1 VALIVAFVVVVAV
14 APLAARLA
22 RRLELVDRP
31 GPGKVQRE
39 PVPYLGGLAVFLGL
53 AGPVVI
59 ARPVLLIPL
68 SLSLVL
74 GLADDIAGR
83 PPPLRL
89 AIETGIGVI
98 TALVLPAGD
107 LAGGLFTVV
116 AVVGLLNAVN
126 LLDGLDGLAA
136 AVCTMSTLGFALV
149 LDGDFKVLALALAG
163 SLVGFL
169 VWNRPPARIYLGD
182 AGSYLIGNV
191 LAILLAASFTQGQS
205 VGVASGALLFIAV
218 PVADIVVA
226 IVRRYRAARPLFYGD
241 RGHMYDQLVDRGWG
255 SVATVA
261 ACTGAQAVLVATG
274 VAIGNLPVG
283 VAVGI
288 TAPVIVIVGA
298 ASLIGF
304 TTPGTWKAG

>member
-1 VALIVAFVVVVAV
+1 MALTVAFVVAVVA
-14 APLAARLA
+14 ALLAARLA
-22 RRLELVDRP
+22 RRLGLVDRP
-31 GPGKVQRE
+31 GPRKVQSE
-39 PVPYLGGLAVFLGL
+39 PVPYLGGLAVFAGL

-59 ARPVLLIPL
+59 ARPVLLVPL
-68 SLSLVL
+68 SLSLAL
-74 GLADDIAGR
+74 GLADDIAD
-83 PPPLRL
+83 PPPRLRL
-89 AIETGIGVI
+89 GIETGIGVI
-98 TALVLPAGD
+98 TAFVLPAGD
-107 LAGGLFTVV
+107 LAGGLFTVAV
-116 AVVGLLNAVN
+116 VVGLLNAVN

-149 LDGDFKVLALALAG
+149 LEGDFQVLALALAG

-205 VGVASGALLFIAV
+205 VGVASGALLFLAV

-226 IVRRYRAARPLFYGD
+226 IVRRHRAGRPLFYGD

-255 SVATVA
+255 SVVTVA
-261 ACTGAQAVLVATG
+261 ACTGAQAVLVAVG
-274 VAIGNLPVG
+274 LAIGNLPVG

-288 TAPVIVIVGA
+288 TAPVIVIIGTA
-298 ASLIGF
+298 ALVAF